1 MVLLCALAGCVAQAT
16 IRMTCEGDKVKC
28 QLDIE
33 RAAETVY

>member
-1 MVLLCALAGCVAQAT
+1 MVLLCALAGCTAQAT
-16 IRMTCEGDKVKC
+16 IRMACEGDKVKC